1 MFYNISYISRVNLGS
16 LNGSEGMGGNI
27 TPLKKISDNQGEE
40 YAYISGQAQR
50 KYLKE
55 TLSQL
60 GERITAVSENGNP
73 NFLELNDK
81 IYDKKKEKFD
91 NKELM
96 YKEFCDL
103 DLFGYMLP
111 KGGRRWSPVKVA
123 PMVSIHP
130 YKGEYDYLTRKKYVE
145 DEAKKDGNIVQ
156 VEIDTLNYMRGNI
169 IIDVEKI
176 GKEINEYTY
185 QVTPMLSEEERV
197 NRIDKLIEAIR
208 FFNGGAKQSRNL
220 EDISPKFVVVTKQ
233 KTGNPFLLNSIYVDR
248 YNNLDCQA
256 ILDEINDN
264 KAVINKV
271 AIGISRNVFEN
282 ESEIK
287 ELFLKYGVKVTTITE
302 AFDSIKEGHE

>member
-1 MFYNISYISRVNLGS
+1 MFYNISYISKVNLGS

-27 TPLKKISDNQGEE
+27 TPIKKISDNQGEE

-50 KYLKE
+50 RYLKE
-55 TLSQL
+55 TLLQL
-60 GERITAVSENGNP
+60 GERISAVSENGNP
-73 NFLELNDK
+73 NFMEFNDK
-81 IYDKKKEKFD
+81 IYDKKKEKFQ

-123 PMVSIHP
+123 PMVSLHP

-145 DEAKKDGNIVQ
+145 SESEKSGNIVQ

-169 IIDVEKI
+169 VIDVEKI
-176 GKEINEYTY
+176 GNEINEYTY
-185 QVTPMLSEEERV
+185 EATPMISKEEKI
-197 NRIDKLIEAIR
+197 NRINKLIDSIR

-220 EDISPKFVVVTKQ
+220 EDISPKFVAITKQ

-256 ILDEINDN
+256 IIDEINDN
-264 KAVINKV
+264 KTVIEKV
-271 AIGISRNVFEN
+271 KIGISRNIFKNEN
-282 ESEIK
+282 DIRKLLSDSGIE
-287 ELFLKYGVKVTTITE
+287 VTTITE
-302 AFDSIKEGHE
+302 AFDSIKDKQ